1 MRVALVVGHGV
12 PNPTAGGATLTN
24 WTIATHLAERG
35 HDVIA
40 VPLVAHEY
48 VDPTGATL
56 EDRVGALERAGVTVD
71 VLRSSAGDE
80 RTALSTSPAAR
91 LRRLARP
98 APELLYPTLQDRDAM
113 RETLESIGPDAVL
126 AYHWEALAALYGVD
140 VAPKLGVAVDLSH
153 LPHLYRWRSAK
164 SLRPLAQ
171 LQSIVRLQPR
181 LMVAF
186 MNDCAASG
194 DFAAHHAAWLRRHG
208 AAHCEYLRTPVP
220 DALGAGWRN
229 ARAQAT
235 SERPR
240 LLLMGHL
247 RGVATME
254 GLDLF
259 ARGVLPR
266 LEQALGPDGFEVRLV
281 GGYEPPPELA
291 RALDRPSV
299 TFVGHTEDAGT
310 EFLSATAMI
319 VPTPIKLGTR
329 VRILSAF
336 SYGCPVVAHA
346 ANALGIPELAHE
358 DNAWLGRR
366 ADELADGILAVFREE
381 VLRERLSTRGRA
393 TFEQFFAPR
402 IAVGRIEQIL
412 ETIAR

>member
-24 WTIATHLAERG
+24 WTIATHLVAQG
-35 HDVIA
+35 HEVVA
-40 VPLVAHEY
+40 VPLVGEEY
-48 VDPTGATL
+48 IDPTGATL
-56 EDRVGALERAGVTVD
+56 EDRVGALERAGVRVH
-71 VLRSSAGDE
+71 VLRSRAGDE
-80 RTALSTSPAAR
+80 RTGLSISPRAR
-91 LRRLARP
+91 LQRLARP
-98 APELLYPTLQDRDAM
+98 AAELLYPTLADRGAM
-113 RETLESIGPDAVL
+113 REALESIAPDVVL

-164 SLRPLAQ
+164 SLRKLGQ

-194 DFAAHHAAWLRRHG
+194 DFAAHHAAWLRRRG
-208 AAHCEYLRTPVP
+208 AGGCEYLHTPVP
-220 DALGAGWRN
+220 DPLGAGWRE
-229 ARAQAT
+229 ARATAAP
-235 SERPR
+235 ERPR

-259 ARGVLPR
+259 AQGVLPR
-266 LEQALGPDGFEVRLV
+266 LEAALGPDAFDVRLV
-281 GGYEPPPELA
+281 GGYEAPPELA

-299 TFVGHTEDAGT
+299 TFAGHTEDATG

-336 SYGCPVVAHA
+336 SHGCPVVAHT
-346 ANALGIPELAHE
+346 ANALGIPELAHG
-358 DNAWLGRR
+358 DNAWLGSR
-366 ADELADGILAVFREE
+366 ADALADGILAVFRDA
-381 VLRERLSTRGRA
+381 VLRERLSERGRS
-393 TFEQFFAPR
+393 TFEQFFAPPV
-402 IAVGRIEQIL
+402 AVGRIEQIL
-412 ETIAR
+412 QAIAR